1 MINDINLNL
10 YRVFYICA
18 KCDSFVEAS
27 RKLYVSQPA
36 VSKQIKNL
44 EDLLGTKLFYRNNN
58 GLRLTKDGKQL
69 YDYIEKSY
77 NYLMAA
83 EKIIKENNNLEFGTI
98 VIGAPAHIASFY
110 LLEFIEKFQTKV
122 PIFFLE
128 LLMVQHRNY

>member
-110 LLEFIEKFQTKV
+110 LLEFIEKFQTKS
-122 PIFFLE
+122 PNIFF
-128 LLMVQHRNY
+128 